1 MEIILK
7 ALIGSILCIVF
18 LFLSGI
24 HFYWGLGGKWG
35 SNAAIPAKMNNER
48 IMQPGLLA
56 CFVVALALLGFGL
69 FMIVKSGI
77 VSAPLSGWL
86 THYGLWVISILFG
99 LRAIGEFK
107 YVGFFKKIKSTRFGQ
122 FDTRYYSP
130 LCMAIALLTM
140 ALALL
145 Q

>member
-7 ALIGSILCIVF
+7 TTIGSILSVVF

-56 CFVVALALLGFGL
+56 CFVVALALLCFGL
-69 FMIVKSGI
+69 FISVKSGI
-77 VSAPLSGWL
+77 ASFPLPGWVMR
-86 THYGLWVISILFG
+86 YGLWVISILFA

-130 LCMAIALLTM
+130 LCLAIAVSTIV
-140 ALALL
+140 LALL
-145 Q
+145 S